1 MDRFVVLRC
10 YVGVL
15 VIFVSADLWAVE
27 GCSELVKSTR
37 YHLDTYK
44 NTCYMFVNQEMYW
57 GQASQ
62 YCFDMGGDLVA
73 ITRADIQDFINKK
86 LRSRE
91 LGWRNNGVW
100 IGARY
105 YEDTGWIWTT
115 GEKVQYGN
123 WARGQPGKFLNWI
136 SFENC
141 AAMKR
146 GDNWKWHDFHCRLMK
161 FHYKFICQFPAT
173 EHRPPDTPTT
183 SVTTTSTSQY
193 LASDVND
200 LHTLSPGV
208 YLYVVKDNNVKH
220 SLLRVLEAQ
229 GVAQSGAQDNGN
241 TLILVVVISLAV
253 LLILVM
259 LIIFFIYRRRQHVK
273 HSREVPAVRF
283 DNLAYSQIQA
293 GQQNMENANRSR
305 PNSNIYLTPSEVNA
319 PYTEPSQMYHG
330 NGMYGKEGLVRSDPL
345 PPLPTASSNTSMS
358 REEQG
363 ACGGSESL
371 ASEPLMSLD
380 KRADVKAK
388 QVDSNRLSNAYV
400 DMSSLDKVSGA
411 DSGTTSVK
419 VPQPDVVEPVYS
431 NIVSSPEKVES
442 LYEVLP

>member
-161 FHYKFICQFPAT
+161 FHYKFICQFP
-173 EHRPPDTPTT
+173 
-183 SVTTTSTSQY
+183 
-193 LASDVND
+193 
-200 LHTLSPGV
+200 
-208 YLYVVKDNNVKH
+208 
-220 SLLRVLEAQ
+220 Q